1 MQSWSKYRNTFEF
14 AETLVNSIK
23 YSAKIDVCST
33 YNLIYDGLIYM
44 NNEEIT
50 MNNTLEKSFS
60 VEELASTTKID
71 KDSIVYENLSCNKKE
86 TN

>member
-1 MQSWSKYRNTFEF
+1 
-14 AETLVNSIK
+14 
-23 YSAKIDVCST
+23 
-33 YNLIYDGLIYM
+33 M

-71 KDSIVYENLSCNKKE
+71 KDSIVYENLICNKKK